1 MKNRMGKTR
10 KQDNPYLIFQNDQSG
25 WEWKV
30 LKAYQGDNS
39 KPYARWFVA
48 VTSPHT
54 YGTADLGDEYVKGIV
69 DHGSLTYVDPA
80 LFETDEERAEFM
92 HNLNAARL
100 REPAQFGG

>member
-10 KQDNPYLIFQNDQSG
+10 KQDNPYLVFEAG
-25 WEWKV
+25 AWTWKV
-30 LKAYQGDNS
+30 LKSYQGDNA
-39 KPYARWFVA
+39 KEYARFFVA
-48 VTSPHT
+48 VTSPMT
-54 YGTADLGDEYVKGIV
+54 YGSADLGDEYVKGIV